1 MAKVSNKSDLISII
15 IPVYNVEKY
24 IANCLESVINQ
35 TYNNIEIIIIND
47 GSTDNSQSI
56 INEYSKKDTR
66 IKKFIKEN
74 GGLSDARNYGLDKA
88 NGTYV
93 TFIDSDDSITT
104 DYVEYLYNLIKM
116 NDAEMSIASIKVVAN
131 KKELDYGQNYKNKIL
146 SQKETLRRMVTEE
159 GFTVGAWAKLYKK
172 NLFDNIRYPKGDIF
186 EEIATTYKLVLLC
199 DDIPYGNKAIYNYYK
214 RNGSIINSEYNSKKL
229 LRIKYS
235 HVMGDAILNK
245 YNDLYIPVESYILD
259 SYFYVYRLMLD
270 TKLNK
275 EDQKIKKKIKIYLKK
290 HKKEVLHGEF
300 KNRTKMAMILL
311 SFGDIIFK
319 YSWKFYSKIK
329 YGI

>member
-275 EDQKIKKKIKIYLKK
+275 EYKKIKKKIKIYLKK
-290 HKKEVLHGEF
+290 HKK
-300 KNRTKMAMILL
+300 
-311 SFGDIIFK
+311 
-319 YSWKFYSKIK
+319 
-329 YGI
+329 

>member
-1 MAKVSNKSDLISII
+1 MAKVSNKNDLISII

-24 IANCLESVINQ
+24 LANCLESVISQ
-35 TYNNIEIIIIND
+35 TYNNIEIIIVND
-47 GSTDNSQSI
+47 GSTDTSQSI
-56 INEYSKKDTR
+56 INEYSKKDPR

-88 NGTYV
+88 NGAYV
-93 TFIDSDDSITT
+93 TFIDSDDSITN
-104 DYVEYLYNLIKM
+104 DYVEYLYNLIKI
-116 NDAEMSIASIKVVAN
+116 NDAQMSIASIKVVAN
-131 KKELDYGQNYKNKIL
+131 KKEVDYGLGYKNTIL
-146 SQKETLRRMVTEE
+146 SQKETLRRMVAEE
-159 GFTVGAWAKLYKK
+159 GYTVGAWAKLYKK
-172 NLFDNIRYPKGDIF
+172 SLFDNIRYPKGDIF

-214 RNGSIINSEYNSKKL
+214 RKGSIINSEYNPKKL

-235 HVMGDAILNK
+235 NMMGETILNK

-270 TKLNK
+270 TKLSEEDK
-275 EDQKIKKKIKIYLKK
+275 ETKKKIKEYLKK
-290 HKKEVLHGEF
+290 HKNEVLHNKF
-300 KNRTKMAMILL
+300 KNRTKIAMILL

-319 YSWKFYSKIK
+319 YSWKIYSKVK